1 MITRL
6 RHLAREYPGQFW
18 LLFAGMMISTIGSS
32 MIWPFLMLYVSKK
45 LQLPLAQTATLMTIN
60 ALMGLVFSFV
70 AGPIIDRLGRKWVM
84 VISLVGN
91 GVMYLL
97 LSRADTYLAFALVQG
112 LMGALNPLYRV
123 GADAMMAD
131 LIPAEKRPGAYSIMR
146 MSNNTGVAIG
156 PAIGGIIASRSY
168 TTTFLIAAAGMIIYG
183 LLVAFKARETLPV
196 NVNPARPRHLFEG
209 YGRIFKDKAFMGFT
223 GAFTLTSMLASLMWI
238 LLPVYANTGFGI
250 PESQYGFLPT
260 TNALMV
266 VFLQFAVT
274 MLTKRFRSLPVMAAG
289 SAFYALSIVLVAFST
304 GFWGFWICMVIMT
317 IGELVISPTA
327 TTYTANLAPAD
338 MRGRYMSIYG
348 LTWSVTTGIAP
359 VIGGLLSDN
368 MGPRTTWFGGGVIG
382 LVSILAFLIL
392 TRKYAKDEVVTA
404 ANVSPGG

>member
-1 MITRL
+1 
-6 RHLAREYPGQFW
+6 
-18 LLFAGMMISTIGSS
+18 
-32 MIWPFLMLYVSKK
+32 
-45 LQLPLAQTATLMTIN
+45 
-60 ALMGLVFSFV
+60 
-70 AGPIIDRLGRKWVM
+70 
-84 VISLVGN
+84 
-91 GVMYLL
+91 
-97 LSRADTYLAFALVQG
+97 
-112 LMGALNPLYRV
+112 
-123 GADAMMAD
+123 
-131 LIPAEKRPGAYSIMR
+131 
-146 MSNNTGVAIG
+146 
-156 PAIGGIIASRSY
+156 
-168 TTTFLIAAAGMIIYG
+168 
-183 LLVAFKARETLPV
+183 
-196 NVNPARPRHLFEG
+196 
-209 YGRIFKDKAFMGFT
+209 MGFT

-348 LTWSVTTGIAP
+348 LTWSVATGIAP